1 MKLIKQNSPLKCLP
15 QNISLKEII
24 IFDAIRFT
32 CEMIDSTYPKFLD
45 KILDVINSK
54 PNSNFPSIFQDC
66 WLIIDCSA
74 RVEKICRKLPWEKP
88 DEILSDFTNLRLFR
102 NTFQHLEDRIDKTIS
117 ITKMPL
123 YGIITW
129 IHKLPNSDKVE
140 LYQLISGNVL
150 SDIGTFGKQTIETY
164 DEKSSEINNL
174 NLQTFDANGNN
185 IILDI
190 EDLILKLKK
199 LITELENRFV
209 ENKDECNFIFPDWS
223 KRQDI
228 TLRIK
233 SEK

>member
-1 MKLIKQNSPLKCLP
+1 MKLIEENSPLKCLP
-15 QNISLKEII
+15 LNISLKETI

-32 CEMIDSTYPKFLD
+32 CEMIDSTYPIFLD
-45 KILDVINSK
+45 KILDVILSK
-54 PNSNFPSIFQDC
+54 PNKNLPSIFQDC

-88 DEILSDFTNLRLFR
+88 EEILSDFKNLRLFR

-123 YGIITW
+123 YGIISW

-150 SDIGTFGKQTIETY
+150 SEIGTFGKQTVEVY

-174 NLQTFDANGNN
+174 NLHTFDVEGND

-199 LITELENRFV
+199 LITELEKRFI
-209 ENKDECNFIFPDWS
+209 ENQNECDFVFTDWS

-233 SEK
+233 SEE